1 MVAGIKGVFVSSIR
15 LLQDFVHVL
24 GNRFVYVSA

>member
-1 MVAGIKGVFVSSIR
+1 MVAGTTGVFVFSIR
-15 LLQDFVHVL
+15 LLQDFVRVL